1 MLKDLNIWFAK
12 KNNNNMFLAGALLV
26 LWILLNPVMIF
37 AQEQTEVNEG
47 VLEEEFV
54 IEEPAP
60 TEREY
65 SADHNSAYSDKL
77 DAALED
83 PYFVDLLN
91 QAEAHGEASH
101 LDMWSNHTDEE
112 SHSSALSNHGDAS
125 HADVWSNHSDDQSHS
140 PDFSNHTDDMSHIDI
155 YSQIDNYLG
164 TP

>member
-1 MLKDLNIWFAK
+1 
-12 KNNNNMFLAGALLV
+12 MFLAGALLV

-65 SADHNSAYSDKL
+65 SADHNPAYSDKL

-125 HADVWSNHSDDQSHS
+125 HLDIWSQHAENESHAALISAHSENASHVDIWLS
-140 PDFSNHTDDMSHIDI
+140 LIHI
-155 YSQIDNYLG
+155 
-164 TP
+164 